1 MRRLSGHVFDTY
13 DDVDGHV
20 LRSLAPSTDQLPD
33 FVKTAAR
40 LTQDQIEKLSDDRFA
55 LVMIDEGRKL
65 KKYATV
71 DRGNTALS
79 VLYLLKQ
86 AHLLPPTAVKVA
98 ASNLVAACQQHGLSV
113 PVQLKMAAKTG
124 ETGISGKSQKPYAKN
139 AKVSKI
145 DFPVDGPP
153 SEYTDNP
160 RLGEHDAGTADVDQR
175 TNLQGTPGRNFLQVP
190 PFPDKEK
197 TAGAYGDTPGEVRVK
212 QKSWRQ
218 LPYVDVSGW
227 DPNAAAAVEST
238 PAQQTLIEGNYPID
252 GYDQVK
258 TASVYFEENWKQFH
272 PRKRHEYCV
281 KLASR
286 MESLGLEVPEEVA
299 RYGST
304 TYAADAD
311 SYVESRRGW
320 VHDEFKPA
328 LDTLLEKRAQVQ
340 PDTFAEALAEFD
352 NMTGLRWHWD
362 AQIPDPWMSTFGPSI
377 EKLAEENWSWH
388 GVGCHVT
395 EEQLKIL
402 GRNGHE
408 RLTKSFG
415 ADFAKEFSKNPK
427 AVFNSLPEPNKL
439 VLARLASDRH
449 PGTYTE

>member
-13 DDVDGHV
+13 DDVDGRV

-33 FVKTAAR
+33 FVKTAER

-71 DRGNTALS
+71 DQGNTALS

-86 AHLLPPTAVKVA
+86 AHLLPPDAVKIA
-98 ASNLVAACQQHGLSV
+98 ASNLVAACHQHGLQV
-113 PVQLKMAAKTG
+113 PIQLKLAAKSG
-124 ETGISGKSQKPYAKN
+124 ESGISGKSQKPYAKN

-153 SEYTDNP
+153 SEYTENP
-160 RLGEHDAGTADVDQR
+160 RLGQHDAANDDVDQR
-175 TNLQGTPGRNFLQVP
+175 TNMGGTPGTNFLQVP
-190 PFPDKEK
+190 AFPDKEK
-197 TAGAYGDTPGEVRVK
+197 VKEASFDVRTRE
-212 QKSWRQ
+212 KSWRQ
-218 LPYVDVSGW
+218 LPYIDVSGW
-227 DPNAAAAVEST
+227 DPNAAAAVEAT
-238 PAQQTLIEGNYPID
+238 PAQQTLLEGNYPVD

-286 MESLGLEVPEEVA
+286 MESLGMEVPEEIS

-311 SYVESRRGW
+311 SYVEARRSW

-328 LDTLLEKRAQVQ
+328 LDMLLEKKAQVR
-340 PDTFAEALAEFD
+340 PDTFAEALCEFD
-352 NMTGLRWHWD
+352 DMTGLRWHWD
-362 AQIPDPWMSTFGPSI
+362 AQVADPWMSTFGPSK
-377 EKLAEENWSWH
+377 EKLAEENWRYNNQ
-388 GVGCHVT
+388 GVTISEDDLEALATNGFEQVKKAFGNNFA
-395 EEQLKIL
+395 EEFYK
-402 GRNGHE
+402 
-408 RLTKSFG
+408 K
-415 ADFAKEFSKNPK
+415 AKTVFS
-427 AVFNSLPEPNKL
+427 SLPDPHKL
-439 VLARLASDRH
+439 ILARMASDRS
-449 PGTYTE
+449 GAGETV